1 MAFTQFQDQSAK
13 TLLSLGVASDPTLR
27 PPSDLAS
34 PFLTP
39 GPCLENASL
48 KDHDLRLCFL
58 HRGLCGA

>member
-1 MAFTQFQDQSAK
+1 MASTQFQDQSTK
-13 TLLSLGVASDPTLR
+13 TLLSLGVASDRTLS

-34 PFLTP
+34 PLLTP

-48 KDHDLRLCFL
+48 NDHDLPLCFL